1 MILLLVFISFII
13 YLLNLIYNTIENLSY
28 KEDTLFFENKFIIG
42 NNHG

>member
-1 MILLLVFISFII
+1 MILLLLFISFIT
-13 YLLNLIYNTIENLSY
+13 YLFNFIYNTMDDLSY